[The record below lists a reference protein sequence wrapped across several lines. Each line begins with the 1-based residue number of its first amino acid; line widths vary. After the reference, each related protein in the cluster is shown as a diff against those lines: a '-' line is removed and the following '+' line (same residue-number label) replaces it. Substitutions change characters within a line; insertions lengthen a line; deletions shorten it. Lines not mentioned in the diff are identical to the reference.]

1 MSWLVDA
8 DNNRYVLAHPSDSTN
23 LPEDMSF
30 LNDILYIIMMCF
42 VTGVIA
48 KHLKYVCVE

>member
-8 DNNRYVLAHPSDSTN
+8 DNNRYVLAHPSDSTH

-30 LNDILYIIMMCF
+30 LNDLFYILMTSFLC
-42 VTGVIA
+42 GVMA
-48 KHLKYVCVE
+48 KQLK